1 MLQVFAW
8 PELTSPFTA
17 GAVSSTDRDRPGDW
31 SCSARSVSAPERGQ
45 RHRPT
50 GPVER
55 KSLRETVNPLKR
67 LKTAKSSVFSP
78 QRYQGLGQT
87 RDFAGEAIWFRFRF
101 VFVSRAIFC
110 PKTGRR
116 EGLKNLQKPP
126 IVKKGFF
133 LRLTP

>member
-8 PELTSPFTA
+8 PELTPPFTA

-67 LKTAKSSVFSP
+67 PKTAKSSVFSP
-78 QRYQGLGQT
+78 QRYQGLG
-87 RDFAGEAIWFRFRF
+87 
-101 VFVSRAIFC
+101 
-110 PKTGRR
+110 
-116 EGLKNLQKPP
+116 
-126 IVKKGFF
+126 
-133 LRLTP
+133 